1 MYGGCNLGL
10 FLLRFLSSCCLLGRC
25 CGGVCLVVADDVLRS
40 HVASGKIACEVRES
54 MRRFVR
60 EGMSVLDVCERAE
73 SLIRQKGGKPAF
85 PCNISVNEVAAHYT
99 SPPGDRQIIPS
110 GSLVKIDV
118 GVHVDGY
125 IADTAVTVC
134 FDREHEFLVR
144 TAEEVLEM
152 AIGLLRP
159 GLSVSK
165 FGATV
170 EKAIAARGCKV
181 ISDLTGHQLGRFLVH
196 GGKSLPNVSHLSM
209 SKVLVGEV
217 YAVEPFVTL
226 PEAAGRIEYGKE
238 AYIFR
243 FQKNRNLKSPHAKK
257 LLDYISENFR
267 TLPFTERWLQKVVP
281 KEHYK
286 AAFSELLSSKALMS
300 YPIFLEA
307 SGKPVAQAEHTVLIT
322 PNSCQVLT

>member
-1 MYGGCNLGL
+1 M
-10 FLLRFLSSCCLLGRC
+10 
-25 CGGVCLVVADDVLRS
+25 ADDVLRG

-54 MRRFVR
+54 MKRFVR
-60 EGMSVLDVCERAE
+60 EGMSILDVCERAE
-73 SLIRQKGGKPAF
+73 SLIRQKGGQPAF
-85 PCNISVNEVAAHYT
+85 PCNISINEVAAHYT
-99 SPPGDRQIIPS
+99 SPPLDKHVISS
-110 GSLVKIDV
+110 GSLVKVDV

-134 FDREHEFLVR
+134 FNREHEFLVR
-144 TAEEVLEM
+144 TAEEALET

-159 GLSVSK
+159 GLSISK
-165 FGATV
+165 FGASV
-170 EKAIAARGCKV
+170 EKAIGARGCKV
-181 ISDLTGHQLGRFLVH
+181 VSNLTGHQLGRFLVH
-196 GGKSLPNVSHLSM
+196 AGKSLPNVSHLSM

-226 PEAAGRIEYGKE
+226 PEAAGKIEYGKE

-243 FQKNRNLKSPHAKK
+243 FQKNKNLKNPHAKK
-257 LLDYISENFR
+257 LLDYIAKNFR

-286 AAFSELLSSKALMS
+286 TAFSELLSSKALMS
-300 YPIFLEA
+300 YPIFVEA

-322 PNSCQVLT
+322 NNGCQVLT